1 MNTVQPIR
9 SADDIRRMKE
19 RLKAVNEKYYLMFVI
34 GLNTGLRVS
43 DILNLTVGDVK
54 DKTHVTIT
62 EKKSGK
68 RRRFM
73 INEHL
78 KQEIDRHIAGAEPM
92 DYLVKSRKG
101 KNRPVNRCQAYKVLN
116 DAAKSLGLS
125 EVGTHTMRKTFGYW
139 HYKQHKDVAILQD
152 ILNHDA
158 PSVTLRYIGIDDDA
172 KDSTLRN
179 FFL

>member
-9 SADDIRRMKE
+9 SAEDIGRMKE
-19 RLKAVNEKYYLMFVI
+19 RLKAVGGKYYLMFVI

-54 DKTHVTIT
+54 GKTHVTIT

-73 INEHL
+73 INEQL
-78 KQEIDRHIAGAEPM
+78 RREIDERISGAGDG

-101 KNRPVNRCQAYKVLN
+101 RNRPVSRCQAYKVVS

-139 HYKQHKDVAILQD
+139 HYKMHKDVAILQD
-152 ILNHDA
+152 IFNHDS
-158 PSVTLRYIGIDDDA
+158 PSTTLGYIGINDDV
-172 KDSTLRN
+172 KDSTLRD